1 MNSYTFNDLYV
12 GLSSSFNIKIDLNI
26 SKNFINI
33 CKDTNPL
40 HVDSEYAKNKGFKDK
55 LIHGMLTSSFYS
67 TLVGMYLPGK
77 YSILHSI
84 KINFSKPVYI
94 NELLNVYGEI
104 VFINKAYKQIEM
116 KAYIKND
123 KEKISKAIIK
133 IGLLH
138 D

>member
-94 NELLNVYGEI
+94 NEQLNVYGEI
-104 VFINKAYKQIEM
+104 VFINKVYKQIEM